1 MDKFVKLDSYLDKK
15 FEEACDYSD
24 KYLYF
29 RITYCPKDFL
39 LNWRN
44 VELYFCEAGNKG
56 NNLFEIDFKII
67 TEAVGNFGVD
77 LGLGGVDDWEVK
89 IATLRAKYVEKFQR
103 YVDYNHASVYNKLK
117 TYDGEFVDWGVVLKL
132 VSESLNL

>member
-1 MDKFVKLDSYLDKK
+1 MDKLVKLDSYLEKK
-15 FEEACDYSD
+15 FEEARDYSD
-24 KYLYF
+24 KYLYVI
-29 RITYCPKDFL
+29 ITDCSKD
-39 LNWRN
+39 LNLSWRN
-44 VELYFCEAGNKG
+44 VKRNFYEAGNKG
-56 NNLFEIDFKII
+56 DNLFEIYFKII
-67 TEAVGNFGVD
+67 TDAVGSFGED

-89 IATLRAKYVEKFQR
+89 IATLRAKYLEKFQT